1 MSSKPTTV
9 RRRSSRLAV
18 KPSVSYAETAEVPDE
33 ILMDRTKAMFE
44 TLLEE
49 RLAPA
54 KRDLTGVYWRCRKEF
69 LKLFAD
75 LPADDVERIA
85 AETFEG
91 KLPLTACGH
100 AITHSYMVAD
110 TTKRYN
116 EATAEMNA
124 KVAMEKPV
132 IDSLIAEYNKIL
144 VYKAEYQY
152 KLSASTQV
160 LAKHAATLNAS
171 INVVRTAEKR
181 SYIRTAI
188 YTLAHTTLT
197 KLNPRMS
204 DLSGKRY
211 AKQVLS
217 ILKRG
222 KLSICHVTPR
232 LA

>member
-9 RRRSSRLAV
+9 RRRSSRLAA

-44 TLLEE
+44 TLLAE

-54 KRDLTGVYWRCRKEF
+54 TRDLTGVYWRCRKEF

-110 TTKRYN
+110 TTRRYR
-116 EATAEMNA
+116 AHCAEINA

-132 IDSLIAEYNKIL
+132 IVTLIEEYNNLMKSARAIERCSKIL
-144 VYKAEYQY
+144 KTAIMEERTPSKSSRLRHGISDAAHRQLRKTHSDAHSNKHILEIN
-152 KLSASTQV
+152 KL
-160 LAKHAATLNAS
+160 
-171 INVVRTAEKR
+171 
-181 SYIRTAI
+181 IRTGSV
-188 YTLAHTTLT
+188 T
-197 KLNPRMS
+197 KVSLR
-204 DLSGKRY
+204 
-211 AKQVLS
+211 VL
-217 ILKRG
+217 
-222 KLSICHVTPR
+222 
-232 LA
+232 